1 MVTALPDFQCSEI
14 LNTMTETNNTV
25 LIGASIRQARRDG
38 GLSLRE
44 LARRLEVSPATL
56 SAVETGKT
64 RVSVDRLASIGG
76 VLGVRFDALLPAAVV
91 RPAEQPRWGREE
103 SDLAVHFRPE
113 EWRRFGPSS
122 FDPVLAA
129 ALAEMVKT
137 GYHGATMREIAK
149 RAQMSVPG
157 LYHHYASKQQMLAEI
172 LDQTMAELNARSLAA
187 IDEGKNPVE
196 RLAFLVECV
205 TLFHIYRRDQG
216 FIGASEMRSLTA
228 DNRLRITESRN
239 YQQWLMTKQLDDGI
253 TTGEFR
259 TDRPRQAARAIVVMC
274 VSVAQWYRPSG
285 SQTPEEI
292 ARDHVRFALDLVR
305 LIRG

>member
-1 MVTALPDFQCSEI
+1 MVIALLEIQCSGI
-14 LNTMTETNNTV
+14 LNTVTEFENAV
-25 LIGASIRQARRDG
+25 LIGASIRQARRHR

-44 LARRLEVSPATL
+44 LARRLGVSAATL

-64 RVSVDRLASIGG
+64 RVSVDRLAAIGG
-76 VLGVRFDALLPAAVV
+76 ILGVRFDALLPAAIV
-91 RPAEQPRWGREE
+91 RPPEQPRWGGDDADQDAH
-103 SDLAVHFRPE
+103 SRPN
-113 EWRRFGPSS
+113 EWRRFGPSP

-137 GYHGATMREIAK
+137 GYHGAAMREIAN

-157 LYHHYASKQQMLAEI
+157 LYHHYSSKQQMLAEI
-172 LDQTMAELNARSLAA
+172 LDLTMAELNTRSLAA
-187 IDEGKNPVE
+187 IDEGESPSE

-216 FIGASEMRSLTA
+216 FLGASEMRSLTA
-228 DNRLRITESRN
+228 ENRLRITESRN
-239 YQQWLMTKQLDDGI
+239 YQQWLMTKQVDDGI
-253 TTGEFR
+253 AAGVFG

-285 SQTPEEI
+285 PQTPEEI
-292 ARDHVRFALDLVR
+292 ARDYARFALDLVR
-305 LIRG
+305 LQRP

>member
-1 MVTALPDFQCSEI
+1 MAE
-14 LNTMTETNNTV
+14 TENTV

-91 RPAEQPRWGREE
+91 RPAEQQTWGRER
-103 SDLAVHFRPE
+103 SDPIQHFRPE

-122 FDPVLAA
+122 FDSVLAA

-137 GYHGATMREIAK
+137 GYHGAAMREIAK

-157 LYHHYASKQQMLAEI
+157 LYHHYASKQQMLTEI
-172 LDQTMAELNARSLAA
+172 LDRTMAELNTRSLAA
-187 IDEGKNPVE
+187 IDEGESPAE

-216 FIGASEMRSLTA
+216 FIGASEMRSLTVE
-228 DNRLRITESRN
+228 NRVRIAESRN
-239 YQQWLMTKQLDDGI
+239 YQQWLMTKQVDDGVA
-253 TTGEFR
+253 GGVFE

-285 SQTPEEI
+285 RQTPEEI
-292 ARDHVRFALDLVR
+292 AQDYSRFALDLVR
-305 LIRG
+305 CRRI